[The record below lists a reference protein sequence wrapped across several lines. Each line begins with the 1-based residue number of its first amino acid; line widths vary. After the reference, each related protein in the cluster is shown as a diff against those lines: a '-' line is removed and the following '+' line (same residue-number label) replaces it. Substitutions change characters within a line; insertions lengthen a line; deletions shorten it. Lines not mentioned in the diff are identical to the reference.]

1 MEVKPKISNGGNERD
16 SSRLLTDIQAAHHLG
31 ITIELIYAYT
41 QHGCGAEARKLSTV
55 QRAGRTYFDKAEL
68 EDFDRYLRQPWVVDG
83 VNRLKVPEWIE
94 AHLRAESDNQ
104 CLRCGA
110 GRGVETAHIEAWSKS
125 RSHYHGN
132 LVRICAACHKEHD
145 RHKSLL
151 NVELRR
157 IKNDRVGRTKA
168 RLARQMGLVESR
180 FSPPPSEMKFVGR
193 TEELETLC
201 TALEEGRAVLLQGP
215 GGIGKTQLLLKALE
229 RRRAGGR
236 VIWLDVEGYES
247 PEDLMT
253 ALAMSSA
260 ELEAGDTLEQVV
272 RALDS
277 EECCVVLD
285 GIEQLAEAG
294 LDAVDDLMANVRKR
308 MQKAQLVVTSQVNF
322 PRTGFDRKLA
332 LSGLDTESCR
342 RLFRTLV
349 RDDVRIDDVSEAQ
362 LLSFAEG
369 HPLALRL
376 IAILVEYL
384 ESGQSALQA
393 IGREGARVVEVPKR
407 GEQNRKTSLDM
418 CLSLAYRMLSVEEKR
433 LLFVIASCPGGLF
446 AHQLEHY
453 GGSDTAML
461 AAALRRWSL
470 VERRDVGVSINRWYA
485 LSPIRSIAVRRWR
498 EENEAEAKALTNDLL
513 RDFGLMAVGI
523 EENAQDTSDIP
534 HMVWRFWLEWR
545 NLQLVVNESEAH
557 PSDSDLAL
565 LATCV
570 CSSMVGFF
578 FVARLPKLGVR
589 MMIRGAR
596 IALRAGNWEEASGYI
611 AEAASLAQ
619 RSDDNRLASEVE
631 ELLKEMPAEGADEG
645 HIAIT
650 KAILAN
656 HRGDAHAKEKE
667 ARKAIEQYEGARDR
681 LTLAGAGNDEAELV
695 ENRSSLSGAYQM
707 LGLALLAQSMPG
719 EACEAYE
726 SALGLV
732 GGTSRPVN
740 EGQIL
745 YQIGRCR
752 NALGE
757 YPESADYFA
766 RAAMHFQE
774 IGMRDYLANALGSL
788 GYRLLELGD
797 STGLPPPLPKEVLR
811 DGIQDAVKSIQQS
824 IVVQLQ
830 TGTVDSKW
838 AIRKLFGTVVVL
850 SLSGETESLGVAGQA
865 VMEWTKKLRDAGET
879 EEVARRAAFEILHL
893 EALSELMMSIAR
905 VEDQAR
911 TVGNIRES
919 DVDELVERCE
929 SLGILRGLESS
940 GFEWLGL
947 YSRRRWLVSEDV
959 EADKP

>member
-1 MEVKPKISNGGNERD
+1 
-16 SSRLLTDIQAAHHLG
+16 
-31 ITIELIYAYT
+31 
-41 QHGCGAEARKLSTV
+41 
-55 QRAGRTYFDKAEL
+55 
-68 EDFDRYLRQPWVVDG
+68 
-83 VNRLKVPEWIE
+83 
-94 AHLRAESDNQ
+94 
-104 CLRCGA
+104 
-110 GRGVETAHIEAWSKS
+110 
-125 RSHYHGN
+125 
-132 LVRICAACHKEHD
+132 
-145 RHKSLL
+145 
-151 NVELRR
+151 
-157 IKNDRVGRTKA
+157 
-168 RLARQMGLVESR
+168 MGLIESH

-277 EECCVVLD
+277 EGCCVVLD

-308 MQKAQLVVTSQVNF
+308 MQKAQLVVTSQVNL
-322 PRTGFDRKLA
+322 PQTGFDRKLA
-332 LSGLDTESCR
+332 LSGLDPESCR
-342 RLFRTLV
+342 RLFRSLV
-349 RDDVRIDDVSEAQ
+349 RDDVKIDDVSEAH

-369 HPLALRL
+369 HPLTLHL
-376 IAILVEYL
+376 IAIMVEYL

-407 GEQNRKTSLDM
+407 AEQNRETSLDK

-453 GGSDTAML
+453 GGSDAAML

-470 VERRDVGVSINRWYA
+470 VEKRDVGVSIDRWYS

-498 EENEAEAKALTNDLL
+498 EENEAEARALANDLL
-513 RDFGLMAVGI
+513 RDFGLMAGAI
-523 EENAQDTSDIP
+523 EENAQNTSDIP
-534 HMVWRFWLEWR
+534 QMVWRFWLEWR
-545 NLQLVVNESEAH
+545 NLQLVVDESEAH
-557 PSDSDLAL
+557 PSDGDLAL
-565 LATCV
+565 LANCV

-578 FVARLPKLGVR
+578 FVARLPKVGVR
-589 MMIRGAR
+589 MIIRRAR
-596 IALRAGNWEEASGYI
+596 IALRAGNWEDASGYI
-611 AEAASLAQ
+611 SEAASLAQ
-619 RSDDNRLASEVE
+619 RSDDNQLSSEVE
-631 ELLKEMPAEGADEG
+631 ELLKEMPAEGGDEG
-645 HIAIT
+645 DIAIA

-656 HRGDAHAKEKE
+656 HRGDAHATEKE
-667 ARKAIEQYEGARDR
+667 ARKAIGQYEEERDR
-681 LTLAGAGNDEAELV
+681 VTPAGERDDEAELV
-695 ENRSSLSGAYQM
+695 ENRSSLSAAYQI
-707 LGLALLAQSMPG
+707 LGNALLARSMPG

-732 GGTSRPVN
+732 GGTSRPVK

-757 YPESADYFA
+757 HPGSADYFA

-788 GYRLLELGD
+788 GYTLLKLGD

-838 AIRKLFGTVVVL
+838 AIRKLFGTIVVL

-893 EALSELMMSIAR
+893 EALAELMMSIAR

-959 EADKP
+959 EGGKP